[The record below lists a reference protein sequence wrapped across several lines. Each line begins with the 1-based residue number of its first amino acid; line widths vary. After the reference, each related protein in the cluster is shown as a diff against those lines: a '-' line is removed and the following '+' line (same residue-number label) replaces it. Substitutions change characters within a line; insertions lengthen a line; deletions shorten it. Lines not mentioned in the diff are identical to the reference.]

1 MEKPIKIILFVIVGI
16 ALINLATTLFSNSN
30 LNGIKQ
36 NLEQAKRSA
45 DSALLEL
52 QFSKNRLDS
61 IRADI
66 VVFKAYINNVQKRVQ
81 LNDAEKRLREE
92 KDQDKADSIKQS
104 IQQLKT
110 TIAKDSLPPIDVITT
125 KR

>member
-1 MEKPIKIILFVIVGI
+1 MEKPIKIILFIIVGI

-30 LNGIKQ
+30 LKGIQ
-36 NLEQAKRSA
+36 RNLEEAKRSA
-45 DSALLEL
+45 DSALVEL
-52 QFSKNRLDS
+52 QLSKSRLDS

-81 LNDAEKRLREE
+81 LNDAEKQLRETR
-92 KDQDKADSIKQS
+92 DQDKVDSIKQS
-104 IQQLKT
+104 IQQLRT
-110 TIAKDSLPPIDVITT
+110 HIAKDSLPPIDVITT